1 MRRTY
6 PLIIVGGMMIVALI
20 FSLAPAQEAHKAAGN
35 APQAWEYHT
44 LLLSDTVNVQEA
56 LKDPK
61 GAAAG
66 MDAKFNELG
75 RDGWELA
82 APLPG
87 VVVFKRPK
95 R

>member
-6 PLIIVGGMMIVALI
+6 LLMVVGGISIMALF
-20 FSLAPAQEAHKAAGN
+20 FSLAPAQEARGVGGKAAVV
-35 APQAWEYHT
+35 WEYRVLALT
-44 LLLSDTVNVQEA
+44 DVVEREQA
-56 LKDPK
+56 LKGPA
-61 GAAAG
+61 GATAAAE
-66 MDAKFNELG
+66 AKFNELG

-82 APLPG
+82 IPLQG